1 MFKIGL
7 SYFDLSTVTDWSK
20 SVIYREGGEGGEGG
34 GGGLQTR
41 SQSLARQILI
51 KQIQPLLEPG
61 AKWLLLML
69 LNAFSQQ

>member
-20 SVIYREGGEGGEGG
+20 SVIYREDGEGG

>member
-20 SVIYREGGEGGEGG
+20 SVIYREDGEGGG